1 MLTHQT
7 FINTTTTYEHLVHL
21 SLIQF
26 VTTTE
31 SGNPRG
37 DWDPRDQPTPAN
49 EHELYMIRVL
59 LPFMGDGTQLMVDEK
74 SSFKLDINPG

>member
-1 MLTHQT
+1 MSYFSIFT
-7 FINTTTTYEHLVHL
+7 N
-21 SLIQF
+21 QF
-26 VTTTE
+26 VTTKE

-74 SSFKLDINPG
+74 SAFKLDINPGRWAVYTFVIQLF